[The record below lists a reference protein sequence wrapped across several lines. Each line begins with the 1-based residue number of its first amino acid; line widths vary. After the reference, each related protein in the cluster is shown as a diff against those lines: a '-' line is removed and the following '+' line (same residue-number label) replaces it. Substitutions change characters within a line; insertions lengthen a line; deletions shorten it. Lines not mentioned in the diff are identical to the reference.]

1 MAKRKRDLTI
11 EEQLARGPMDLP
23 FLMLTLLLLGIALT
37 RFVVATAEIDA
48 IMFGRQIYPFSYAVS
63 AALTLAFSAFVNFV
77 MHFRLRKVDMVESLK
92 SVD

>member
-1 MAKRKRDLTI
+1 MA
-11 EEQLARGPMDLP
+11 EQVIVCLRSLPQGKAREVSALGHRLAWRALG
-23 FLMLTLLLLGIALT
+23 LLLGIALT

-77 MHFRLRKVDMVESLK
+77 MHFRQR
-92 SVD
+92 